1 MPSPLEVLEALEAE
15 AREAFAA
22 AADPSALEE
31 IRIRFL
37 GKKGKLKD
45 AKARVGQ
52 AAAEDRP
59 RLGAKSKD
67 VEAAV
72 QGFFEEAK
80 ARVEGLSTGGQA
92 ARGAPGSG
100 VDELR
105 QERLGKL
112 AKYEAKM
119 GPGSAWGARFANT
132 TSIEALR
139 AKFPRL
145 EEGRQPEQNERF
157 GTARL
162 AARVMLRR
170 DQSKKLIFLTVQD
183 QSGEIQV
190 ALWNKKLDEAQL
202 DLLRDTLDLWDLL
215 GVEGELAYT
224 QRGEP
229 TVWATSVVLLSK
241 CLAPP
246 PEKHHGLQDKELRYR
261 HRHLDLVS
269 NPDSRKAFITRAKL
283 VSGVRRFLDA
293 QGFLEME
300 TPVLQ
305 TIPGGAAARP
315 FKTHLNALSID
326 MYLRIATEIP
336 LKKLL
341 VGGLEKVYEL
351 GRIFR
356 NEGVD
361 YTHNPEFTT
370 VELYQ
375 ACADLRDMMALVE
388 NLVSHLARELTGDTT
403 VTFRGKPIRLGAPW
417 PRLDYCEL
425 LLKHAGVKADD
436 EAALDAK
443 IREAKENPEGMSM
456 VDKIDEVF
464 GTYVEPHLTDACF
477 VINQPVEMSP
487 LCKAHP
493 QDPKKADRF
502 EAFAAS
508 MEIANAYSELNDPL
522 EQRKRLAAQM
532 RETWAKFMREV
543 MDEPKT
549 ELPGE
554 LRLEVQGLVSAIE
567 SNDEWQPETGSAM
580 ETLRAVEV
588 QTKQWKLRDYF
599 YERMQRLEDPSL
611 LIDEDFLHALEHGMP
626 PAGGMGIG
634 IDRLCMLIA
643 GCDSIRD
650 VVLFPLM
657 RPEK

>member
-1 MPSPLEVLEALEAE
+1 MASVLEALEALEAE
-15 AREAFAA
+15 ARSAFAA
-22 AADPSALEE
+22 VRSAEDLEKV
-31 IRIRFL
+31 RIEYL

-45 AKARVGQ
+45 AKAQVGQ

-59 RLGAKSKD
+59 KVGARAKEL
-67 VEAAV
+67 EAAV
-72 QGFFEEAK
+72 QGCFEEAQ
-80 ARVEGLSTGGQA
+80 ARLASGGPA
-92 ARGAPGSG
+92 LSG
-100 VDELR
+100 VEALR
-105 QERLGKL
+105 DERLQKL
-112 AKYEAKM
+112 KKYEAVH
-119 GPGSAWGARFANT
+119 GAGSAWGARFANL
-132 TSIEALR
+132 SAIEELR
-139 AKFPRL
+139 KKFPPL
-145 EEGRQPEQNERF
+145 AEGQQPDSNQTL
-157 GTARL
+157 GTGRI

-170 DQSKKLIFLTVQD
+170 DQSKKLIFLTVAD
-183 QSGEIQV
+183 QSGELQV
-190 ALWNKKLDEAQL
+190 ALWNKKLPEATL
-202 DLLRDTLDLWDLL
+202 DLLRESLDLWDLV

-229 TVWATSVVLLSK
+229 TLWATEIKLLTK

-246 PEKHHGLQDKELRYR
+246 PEKHHGLTDKETRYR
-261 HRHLDLVS
+261 HRHLDLIS

-283 VSGVRRFLDA
+283 VSGVRRFLDD

-315 FKTHLNALSID
+315 FKTHLNALGID
-326 MYLRIATEIP
+326 MFMRIATEIP

-341 VGGLEKVYEL
+341 VGGLDKVYEL

-361 YTHNPEFTT
+361 YSHNPEFTT

-375 ACADLRDMMALVE
+375 AYADLRDMMALVE
-388 NLVSHLARELTGDTT
+388 NLVSHLARELTGGTT
-403 VTFRGKPIRLGAPW
+403 VTFRGKPVKLGAPW

-425 LLKHAGVKADD
+425 LEKHAGVKATD
-436 EAALDAK
+436 EAGLDRK
-443 IREAKENPEGMSM
+443 IREAGENPEGLSM
-456 VDKIDEVF
+456 VDKIDSVF
-464 GTYVEPHLTDACF
+464 GTYAEPHLTDACF

-493 QDPKKADRF
+493 EDAAKAHRF

-543 MDEPKT
+543 LDEPGASIGADLKIGI
-549 ELPGE
+549 E
-554 LRLEVQGLVSAIE
+554 GLVQRVEHSA
-567 SNDEWQPETGSAM
+567 DWQPTGDSDANRLLRSIETQVK
-580 ETLRAVEV
+580 T
-588 QTKQWKLRDYF
+588 WKRKDYF
-599 YERMQRLEDPSL
+599 FERMQRLEDPSL

-634 IDRLCMLIA
+634 IDRVCMLIT

-650 VVLFPLM
+650 VILFPLM
-657 RPEK
+657 RPEKNA

>member
-1 MPSPLEVLEALEAE
+1 MASVLEALEALEAE
-15 AREAFAA
+15 ARSAFAA
-22 AADPSALEE
+22 VKSAEDLEKV
-31 IRIRFL
+31 RIEYL

-45 AKARVGQ
+45 AKAQVGQ

-59 RLGAKSKD
+59 KVGARAKEL
-67 VEAAV
+67 EAAV
-72 QGFFEEAK
+72 QVCFEEAQ
-80 ARVEGLSTGGQA
+80 ARLASGGPA
-92 ARGAPGSG
+92 LSG
-100 VDELR
+100 VEALR
-105 QERLGKL
+105 DERLQKL
-112 AKYEAKM
+112 AKYEAVH
-119 GPGSAWGARFANT
+119 GAGSAWGARFANLAA
-132 TSIEALR
+132 IEELR
-139 AKFPRL
+139 KKFPPL
-145 EEGRQPEQNERF
+145 AEGQQPDSNQTL
-157 GTARL
+157 GTGRI

-170 DQSKKLIFLTVQD
+170 DQSKKLIFLTVAD
-183 QSGEIQV
+183 QSGELQV
-190 ALWNKKLDEAQL
+190 ALWNKKLPEATL
-202 DLLRDTLDLWDLL
+202 DLLRESLDLWDLV

-229 TVWATSVVLLSK
+229 TLWATDIKLLTK

-246 PEKHHGLQDKELRYR
+246 PEKHHGLTDKEARYR
-261 HRHLDLVS
+261 HRHLDLIS
-269 NPDSRKAFITRAKL
+269 NPESRKAFITRAKL
-283 VSGVRRFLDA
+283 VSGVRRFLDD

-315 FKTHLNALSID
+315 FKTHLNALGID
-326 MYLRIATEIP
+326 MFMRIATEIP

-341 VGGLEKVYEL
+341 VGGLDKVYEL

-361 YTHNPEFTT
+361 YSHNPEFTT

-375 ACADLRDMMALVE
+375 AYADLRDMMALVE
-388 NLVSHLARELTGDTT
+388 NLVSHLARELTGGTT
-403 VTFRGKPIRLGAPW
+403 VTFRGKPVKLGAPW

-425 LLKHAGVKADD
+425 LEKHAGVKATD
-436 EAALDAK
+436 EDGLDRK
-443 IREAKENPEGMSM
+443 IREAGENPEGLSM
-456 VDKIDEVF
+456 VDKIDAVF
-464 GTYVEPHLTDACF
+464 GTYAEPHLTDACF

-493 QDPKKADRF
+493 EDAAKAHRF

-543 MDEPKT
+543 LDEPGASIGIDLKSGI
-549 ELPGE
+549 E
-554 LRLEVQGLVSAIE
+554 GLVQRVEHSA
-567 SNDEWQPETGSAM
+567 DWQPTGDSDANRL
-580 ETLRAVEV
+580 LRSIEA
-588 QTKQWKLRDYF
+588 QAKTWKRKDYF
-599 YERMQRLEDPSL
+599 FERMQRLEDPSL

-634 IDRLCMLIA
+634 IDRVCMLIT

-650 VVLFPLM
+650 VILFPLM
-657 RPEK
+657 RPEKNA